1 MDKGKPEAGKLYSLT
16 GGHGTPS
23 IASGNTWAESEIKD
37 ESVLGVGTRQTEKNK
52 TDSKKER
59 TFRVTSYETCH
70 FEQIVKVP
78 EVYTDG
84 DYDQGETEGKAIEK
98 AGEIGDWGNAE
109 YGEVQDQEAQEING
123 N

>member
-1 MDKGKPEAGKLYSLT
+1 MVDKPEADKVYALT
-16 GGHGTPS
+16 GGHGDKC
-23 IASGNTWAESEIKD
+23 IANGNTWAESEVKD
-37 ESVLGVGTRQTEKNK
+37 NGVLGVGTRQTEKNK

-84 DYDQGETEGKAIEK
+84 EYDQGETEGLAIEK
-98 AGEIGDWGNAE
+98 AGEGDWGPAE
-109 YGEVQDQEAQEING
+109 FGEVTDQEAQEIND
-123 N
+123 